1 METSPLLY
9 LDRADPLKGPFFLQA
24 AVCRHEGE
32 LHQTSSVSR
41 PQSPL
46 YSMKTEPDEH
56 SEYDFGSRDSSAEVS
71 VKEEFAFPLSP
82 SSSVSLPTTPLTTW
96 PYSTLLTPQSL
107 VAPSQL
113 VLTDIVV
120 KRPPPSP
127 ASSTAEP
134 APKKAKRKARTE
146 EEKEARAYERT
157 MRNRRAAQES
167 RDRKKRQFE
176 ALEEEN
182 RRLQDENDEMK
193 RRIKELETQ
202 QFNLVIDPIP
212 YPALNT
218 PTDEDDEAS
227 TEPVIKTEVS
237 TPERFDLAFHPAA
250 MESDPQCLS
259 ISLESTICFTTMAH
273 LFCNLLFHIWTIVR
287 LQMLSSTP
295 LSMTTRISLMNE
307 RPAYLFLAT
316 LNSLNTGSLFAGAE
330 NGLCDSSCLQGG
342 KWLGLGRV
350 L

>member
-1 METSPLLY
+1 
-9 LDRADPLKGPFFLQA
+9 
-24 AVCRHEGE
+24 
-32 LHQTSSVSR
+32 
-41 PQSPL
+41 
-46 YSMKTEPDEH
+46 MKTEQDEH
-56 SEYDFGSRDSSAEVS
+56 SEYDFGSRDSSAEVAF
-71 VKEEFAFPLSP
+71 KEEFAFPLSP
-82 SSSVSLPTTPLTTW
+82 SSNASLPSTPLTTW

-120 KRPPPSP
+120 KRPSSP

-134 APKKAKRKARTE
+134 APKKVKRKARTE

-182 RRLQDENDEMK
+182 RRLQEENAQMK
-193 RRIKELETQ
+193 QRIEELESQ

-218 PTDEDDEAS
+218 PTNEDDN
-227 TEPVIKTEVS
+227 TTVHHIIKTEVS
-237 TPERFDLAFHPAA
+237 TPERFDLAFHPAVVK
-250 MESDPQCLS
+250 SDRQCLS
-259 ISLESTICFTTMAH
+259 ISLESTICFTTMMVH
-273 LFCNLLFHIWTIVR
+273 LFCSLLYHMWTILR
-287 LQMLSSTP
+287 LQVLSSTP
-295 LSMTTRISLMNE
+295 LSMMTRISLMNE
-307 RPAYLFLAT
+307 RPAYLLPAT

-330 NGLCDSSCLQGG
+330 NGLRDSSCLQSG
-342 KWLGLGRV
+342 KWLDLGRI